1 MSSNVRQRNTKKTKM
16 LEQAME
22 KGNSRP
28 IQILGYKITGLS
40 NGQEFILL
48 AGLHVVCA
56 VAFAA
61 FQEKCFQVPGFK
73 SQKQLLTVLTPLI
86 YCLCALMERI
96 LTGDTK
102 QKAKTTLYLQLSCLT
117 FLGMYMTNASL
128 AYLSYP
134 SRIVFKSGK
143 PIPTMGFE
151 WLYVG
156 RLFSQIEI
164 TSVMVLTLG
173 IITFAMGEASGKKG
187 GNSSSAG
194 FIFITLGV
202 LFDTLTSNF
211 EKKKLFSGP
220 TPASHTEVM
229 FFASLFGF
237 MLAIGTFALS
247 PESADTPK
255 YITEHPEILKYIGIS
270 AVGGYFSVS
279 FVLLLIKHFGPT
291 FAECVKG
298 GRKVLSIVLSFLLF
312 AMPDKHFTTYHCLG
326 LMFFVGSLALTVFG
340 KHQKSKSKQG
350 LPNGGYVKIPKS
362 EEGVDTNNNM
372 SK

>member
-1 MSSNVRQRNTKKTKM
+1 M
-16 LEQAME
+16 LEHVVE
-22 KGNSRP
+22 KENSRP
-28 IQILGYKITGLS
+28 IKILGCKITGLTH
-40 NGQEFILL
+40 GQEFILL
-48 AGLHVVCA
+48 AGLHVICA

-73 SQKQLLTVLTPLI
+73 SQKQLLTVLTPII
-86 YCLCALMERI
+86 YCLCAMLERV

-156 RLFSQIEI
+156 RLFSKIEI
-164 TSVMVLTLG
+164 TSVLVLTLG
-173 IITFAMGEASGKKG
+173 IITFAMGEAAGKKG
-187 GNSSSAG
+187 GSSSSWG

-211 EKKKLFSGP
+211 EKKKLFSG
-220 TPASHTEVM
+220 TSPASHTEVM
-229 FFASLFGF
+229 FFASLFGS

-247 PESADTPK
+247 PESAQTPK
-255 YITEHPEILKYIGIS
+255 YIAEHPEILKYIAIS

-298 GRKVLSIVLSFLLF
+298 GRKVLSIVLSFLIF

-326 LMFFVGSLALTVFG
+326 LMFFMGSLALTVFG
-340 KHQKSKSKQG
+340 KHQKSTRKQG
-350 LPNGGYVKIPKS
+350 LANGGYEKVPTS
-362 EEGVDTNNNM
+362 EKEAMDTNNNM

>member
-1 MSSNVRQRNTKKTKM
+1 M
-16 LEQAME
+16 LEQVVE
-22 KGNSRP
+22 KENSRP
-28 IQILGYKITGLS
+28 IQILGCQITGLTR
-40 NGQEFILL
+40 GQEFILL

-86 YCLCALMERI
+86 YCLCAILERVV
-96 LTGDTK
+96 TGDTK
-102 QKAKTTLYLQLSCLT
+102 QKAKTSLYLQLSCLT

-156 RLFSQIEI
+156 RLFSKIEI

-173 IITFAMGEASGKKG
+173 IITFAMGEASGKSG
-187 GNSSSAG
+187 GSSSSSG

-211 EKKKLFSGP
+211 EKKKLFSG
-220 TPASHTEVM
+220 TSPASHTEVM
-229 FFASLFGF
+229 FFASLFGSV
-237 MLAIGTFALS
+237 LAIGTFILS
-247 PESADTPK
+247 PESSETPQ
-255 YITEHPEILKYIGIS
+255 YITDHPEILKYIGIS

-312 AMPDKHFTTYHCLG
+312 AMPDKHFTAYHCLG

-340 KHQKSKSKQG
+340 KHQKSTHKQS
-350 LPNGGYVKIPKS
+350 LQSGGYEKVPTTEK
-362 EEGVDTNNNM
+362 ETMNTNNNM